1 MLIHNPF
8 KETVVKYITNKL
20 NQFSDSQYQSFI
32 VIRVPG
38 EYQEVNSKF
47 NMVAKNIEYWN
58 EKLKKFDNIKYSIEG
73 YSMMNSLNSGNFDK
87 KLHCKLV
94 EKKMQYTDTL
104 GRWVNIEDG
113 IKNNKSN

>member
-8 KETVVKYITNKL
+8 KETVVKYIANKL

-38 EYQEVNSKF
+38 EYQKVNYKF

-58 EKLKKFDNIKYSIEG
+58 EKLKKFDNII
-73 YSMMNSLNSGNFDK
+73 
-87 KLHCKLV
+87 
-94 EKKMQYTDTL
+94 
-104 GRWVNIEDG
+104 
-113 IKNNKSN
+113 